1 MELLLDKEFGQSE
14 DELST
19 EEEEEDFYAY
29 LDIEPVIGE
38 EDFSLEV
45 VRERK

>member
-1 MELLLDKEFGQSE
+1 MELLSDEEFGLSE

-19 EEEEEDFYAY
+19 EEGEDFYAY
-29 LDIEPVIGE
+29 LDVEPVIGE
-38 EDFSLEV
+38 EDSSLEV